1 VEVQRA
7 HVCGPGGKREG
18 SGCYAAA
25 TGAPAD
31 AAYLLVAEDALVWVV
46 GAVAGEGGG
55 GVVEEG
61 GDGEVGVEGPVPV
74 GDGAIV
80 GAFGAEGGLE
90 EVQVV
95 TVPGEEE
102 AVVVDVRGVVD
113 VCSAR
118 RSTN

>member
-1 VEVQRA
+1 
-7 HVCGPGGKREG
+7 
-18 SGCYAAA
+18 
-25 TGAPAD
+25 
-31 AAYLLVAEDALVWVV
+31 
-46 GAVAGEGGG
+46 
-55 GVVEEG
+55 
-61 GDGEVGVEGPVPV
+61 VEGPVPV